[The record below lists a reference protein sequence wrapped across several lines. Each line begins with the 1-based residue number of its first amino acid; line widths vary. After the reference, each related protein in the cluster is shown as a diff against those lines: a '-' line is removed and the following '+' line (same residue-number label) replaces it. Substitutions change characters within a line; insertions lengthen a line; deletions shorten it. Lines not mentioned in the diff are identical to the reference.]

1 MSDWLKKLSAA
12 VTTVAEAKKM
22 DPVNKKALKKDFDDR
37 DDKDIDNDGDVDS
50 SDKYL
55 HNRRKTISKATGKGK
70 ETETQVDEAAPK
82 MKGDS
87 FKQEREK
94 ARAHDA
100 AMGRT
105 PTGRKKPVRQ
115 MTSTQRSLASLRKEE
130 TELDEVLDTPQAM
143 QSYKN
148 KAKASKEKAAKS
160 AVATALRSKDKDSRA
175 HPAKDLKTI
184 AKRTSGEK
192 MADRAAMRKTYK
204 ALRKEEVEID
214 EAAIQPATRKG
225 YQDPMDKGLSP
236 SAKVELGRTTDAPSD
251 AFDANKVIA
260 KTFKDMRA
268 SLKNK
273 KMRPGDQATGDKAP
287 VKNDGK

>member
-130 TELDEVLDTPQAM
+130 VEQIDENKALMKDYQGLKAQGKSDSSIMDILMSMAKYKRMNKDQMRKIIGDAKRKGIFKEETEL
-143 QSYKN
+143 
-148 KAKASKEKAAKS
+148 
-160 AVATALRSKDKDSRA
+160 
-175 HPAKDLKTI
+175 
-184 AKRTSGEK
+184 
-192 MADRAAMRKTYK
+192 
-204 ALRKEEVEID
+204 D